1 MRSIALVLVAACSQ
15 TPPPVLATGS
25 SDDPRFAAV
34 VAYMQQQMEDHDIPG
49 GAIAVIDHGQLFAA
63 AGVGTKREGDDDQV
77 TPKTLFRVASLSK
90 LVTAATAMSLTETG
104 QLALDQPVT
113 AYAPLGLAAG
123 FDPASISIA
132 SLLDHTSG
140 VPDITAATV
149 CSVDRSTWFAQNAM
163 EPLWAQP
170 GAVWNYSNRGFGVA
184 GWAIE
189 GAAGEPYETVAAERV
204 LGPAGM
210 TTATFDV
217 AAARASDHAVGHVHD
232 GGTQYYEPDA
242 YDCSALRPA
251 AGVIASVLD
260 YASLAQTLIAN
271 DGSMLQPASVA
282 QLETGHADPHSSVGA
297 AEQYGYGLYTRASYK
312 GLRVV
317 RHEGDDPGFQAAL
330 WIVPEQQF
338 AVVVLY
344 NASGRRP
351 SHVAENAVDQFLG
364 VADVS
369 APDDLTAPATW
380 ASFAGDYFD
389 PYALGAITVTFD
401 GNALTA
407 MRGTDQ
413 LPLAQ
418 VGGNEFSATLDGETR
433 DLTFYPNGD
442 GEVAWLVT
450 REGVAA
456 KR

>member
-1 MRSIALVLVAACSQ
+1 MRLTLVLLAACSQ
-15 TPPPVLATGS
+15 TPPPVVATGS
-25 SDDPRFAAV
+25 SSDPRFAAV
-34 VAYMQQQMEDHDIPG
+34 VAYMQQQMEDHEIPG
-49 GAIAVIDHGQLFAA
+49 GAIAIVDHGQLLAA
-63 AGVGTKREGDDDQV
+63 AGVGTKREGDDAQV
-77 TPKTLFRVASLSK
+77 TPGTLFRVASLSK

-104 QLALDQPVT
+104 QLALDRPVT
-113 AYAPLGLAAG
+113 AYVPLGLAAG
-123 FDPASISIA
+123 FDPASVSIA
-132 SLLDHTSG
+132 NLLDHTSG

-149 CSVDRSTWFAQNAM
+149 CSVERSTWFAQNAM
-163 EPLWAQP
+163 EPLWAEP

-189 GAAGEPYETVAAERV
+189 GAAGKPYETIAAERV

-217 AAARASDHAVGHVHD
+217 TAARASDHAVGHVHD
-232 GGTQYYEPDA
+232 GGTRYYEPDA

-282 QLETGHADPHSSVGA
+282 QLETGHADPHTTIDA
-297 AEQYGYGLYTRASYK
+297 AEQYGYGLYTRSGFK
-312 GLRVV
+312 GLHVV

-344 NASGRRP
+344 NASGRAP
-351 SHVAENAVDQFLG
+351 SHVAEHAVDQFLG
-364 VADVS
+364 VGDVR

-389 PYALGAITVTFD
+389 PYALGDITVSFD
-401 GNALTA
+401 GSALTA
-407 MRGTDQ
+407 VKGSQQVALT
-413 LPLAQ
+413 Q
-418 VGGNEFSATLDGETR
+418 VGGNEFSAALDGETR
-433 DLTFYPNGD
+433 DLTFYPNSSGD
-442 GEVAWLVT
+442 IAWLVT
-450 REGVAA
+450 REGVAE